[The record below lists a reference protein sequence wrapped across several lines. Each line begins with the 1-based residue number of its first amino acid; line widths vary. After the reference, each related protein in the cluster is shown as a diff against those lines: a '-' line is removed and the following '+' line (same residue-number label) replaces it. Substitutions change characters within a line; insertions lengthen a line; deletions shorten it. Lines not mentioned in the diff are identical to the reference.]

1 MHMINFDNIKLTK
14 KFYSIFVGILSLLL
28 IVTIT
33 LTVRSSFAVN
43 SSERVV
49 HEVIPAIQSICD
61 VQADFKD
68 TRIYA
73 IKLPTATDE
82 AREQLIKDYKETIS
96 HILQHV
102 EGFRGMIK
110 DNYVNEMKT
119 VVQAYNDITLNDLEK
134 AIEAGDLMRANEVI
148 KIQLVPLGKR
158 FDEVSIKINDELAQ
172 DTKIAS
178 DELTSDVD
186 PTINNIL
193 LVIVIFLALVSLR
206 GLSKSIVNRINQ
218 VSKCA
223 DALAS
228 GDLTQ
233 KIPYLG
239 GDEIGQLG
247 RDINKVIENLNA
259 IVKDMKDDSKTLNHA
274 TDDVNEIT
282 NVINDK
288 SNNVL
293 DRVITISSAAEE
305 MVATSLEVASNCSLA
320 AGSSEEAKNVAVE
333 GMNVVVNTVDEIKN
347 HAVKTREDAN
357 LILELGNKTQQI
369 NSIISTIQD
378 IASQTN
384 LLALNAAIEAARAG
398 EYGKG
403 FAVVAD
409 EVRALAVRS
418 ADATKEINTMITSVI
433 EDVQKSN
440 DSIIDTVNK
449 MDAIAQNAGQLQN
462 TLDVITQKVG
472 DVNTQITQIAAATEQ
487 QTGTSKEMST
497 HLQEIKGRTQE
508 ATDSATSARQ
518 IMDKFIEI
526 SHDMNET
533 VNKFKV

>member
-1 MHMINFDNIKLTK
+1 MINFDNIKLTK
-14 KFYSIFVGILSLLL
+14 KFYSILVGILSLLL

-61 VQADFKD
+61 VQANFKD

-73 IKLPTATDE
+73 IKLPTATVE
-82 AREQLIKDYKETIS
+82 VREQLLKDYRETIS

-193 LVIVIFLALVSLR
+193 LVIVIFLALVSLC

-233 KIPYLG
+233 KIPHLG

-282 NVINDK
+282 NVINDE

-293 DRVITISSAAEE
+293 DRLITISSAAEE

-472 DVNTQITQIAAATEQ
+472 DVHLEITQIATATEQ

-497 HLQEIKGRTQE
+497 HLQQIKSNTQDVTE
-508 ATDSATSARQ
+508 NIGQAKAT
-518 IMDKFIEI
+518 MDKFMDI
-526 SHDMNET
+526 SEKMHET
-533 VNKFKV
+533 VNKFTI

>member
-1 MHMINFDNIKLTK
+1 
-14 KFYSIFVGILSLLL
+14 
-28 IVTIT
+28 
-33 LTVRSSFAVN
+33 
-43 SSERVV
+43 
-49 HEVIPAIQSICD
+49 
-61 VQADFKD
+61 
-68 TRIYA
+68 
-73 IKLPTATDE
+73 
-82 AREQLIKDYKETIS
+82 
-96 HILQHV
+96 
-102 EGFRGMIK
+102 
-110 DNYVNEMKT
+110 
-119 VVQAYNDITLNDLEK
+119 
-134 AIEAGDLMRANEVI
+134 
-148 KIQLVPLGKR
+148 
-158 FDEVSIKINDELAQ
+158 
-172 DTKIAS
+172 
-178 DELTSDVD
+178 
-186 PTINNIL
+186 
-193 LVIVIFLALVSLR
+193 
-206 GLSKSIVNRINQ
+206 
-218 VSKCA
+218 
-223 DALAS
+223 
-228 GDLTQ
+228 
-233 KIPYLG
+233 
-239 GDEIGQLG
+239 
-247 RDINKVIENLNA
+247 
-259 IVKDMKDDSKTLNHA
+259 
-274 TDDVNEIT
+274 
-282 NVINDK
+282 
-288 SNNVL
+288 
-293 DRVITISSAAEE
+293 
-305 MVATSLEVASNCSLA
+305 
-320 AGSSEEAKNVAVE
+320 
-333 GMNVVVNTVDEIKN
+333 MNVVVNTVDEIKN

-472 DVNTQITQIAAATEQ
+472 DVNAQITQIAAATEQ